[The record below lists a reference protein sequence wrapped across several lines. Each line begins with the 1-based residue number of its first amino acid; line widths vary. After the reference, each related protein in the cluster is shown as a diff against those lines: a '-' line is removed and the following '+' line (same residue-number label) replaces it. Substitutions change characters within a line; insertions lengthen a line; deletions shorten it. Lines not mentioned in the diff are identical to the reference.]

1 VDLLRIEW
9 PSGIVQEIPNVAANQ
24 ILPITEQQTGVTNTP
39 SLTASKSGTG
49 MVQLTATGQT
59 NLRYVFEAS
68 TNLAQWT
75 KIGVRTNLT
84 GTAEFTDSATAN
96 VPQRFY
102 RVVVP

>member
-1 VDLLRIEW
+1 M
-9 PSGIVQEIPNVAANQ
+9 SNVQGRQ
-24 ILPITEQQTGVTNTP
+24 ILTITERRAGATNTP
-39 SLTASKSGTG
+39 SLTASRSTNGT
-49 MVQLTATGQT
+49 VLLTAAGQT

-102 RVVVP
+102 RAMVP